1 MIFFF
6 FLAKRNMLKF
16 LYNNDDNMSVFGYL
30 FALRVV
36 QVHIGRHRE
45 NMISIFQLFKF
56 NFKNVI

>member
-1 MIFFF
+1 
-6 FLAKRNMLKF
+6 MLKF